1 MAWNIALQETR
12 KGPVLVKEVKF
23 VPSLNKKTGDVK
35 FVRLKP
41 KVFQILVSNGN
52 TTLRIKK
59 IISGDNTKYVVQHP
73 DTLDYPNIKIGVGKK
88 KRIIPDVLA
97 EKVVHTGVKYNYDNS
112 EELNQELTRFM
123 GETGGEVVDM
133 LEAA

>member
-1 MAWNIALQETR
+1 MWNISLQETR
-12 KGPVLVKEVKF
+12 KGPVLIKEVKF

-41 KVFQILVSNGN
+41 KIFQMLVSNGK

-59 IISGDNTKYVVQHP
+59 IISNSSVKYVVQHP

-97 EKVVHTGVKYNYDNS
+97 EKVVHTGVKFNYDNS
-112 EELNQELTRFM
+112 EELSQELTRFM
-123 GETGGEVVDM
+123 GETGGEVVNM
-133 LEAA
+133 LDAA

>member
-1 MAWNIALQETR
+1 MAWNIAPQETR
-12 KGPVLVKEVKF
+12 KGQVLVKEVKF

-41 KVFQILVSNGN
+41 KVFQILVSNGK

-59 IISGDNTKYVVQHP
+59 IISNNNIKYVVQHP
-73 DTLDYPNIKIGVGKK
+73 DVVDYPNIKIGVGKK
-88 KRIIPDVLA
+88 KRVIPDVLA

-112 EELNQELTRFM
+112 SELNQELTRFM
-123 GETGGEVVDM
+123 GETGNAVVNM
-133 LEAA
+133 LDAA